1 MTPIS
6 LQPENPHY
14 FLFRGKPAVLITS
27 AEHYG
32 AVLNQDFQFAPYLD
46 ELQARLDGRK
56 RELQLMRHITS
67 ATPVALGGA
76 LVIPEGLMRKL
87 RGDAPEDPVAAAFAA
102 DAAARARIE
111 QIAMKAVQL
120 AEEASQSR
128 SRLSHTVARLECK
141 GLVSRDTCGADKRGV
156 NARLTEDGYAF
167 LEKAA
172 VDHVTAVREFF
183 VDVIDPEDL
192 KAIGRAFSAIAE
204 RVAKAR

>member
-1 MTPIS
+1 MIEPRWLDAGQQRDWRTYVEGSIR
-6 LQPENPHY
+6 LNDILDRDLKAKHG
-14 FLFRGKPAVLITS
+14 LTM
-27 AEHYG
+27 AEYEIL
-32 AVLNQDFQFAPYLD
+32 VRLSEAPD
-46 ELQARLDGRK
+46 HRLR
-56 RELQLMRHITS
+56 M
-67 ATPVALGGA
+67 A
-76 LVIPEGLMRKL
+76 
-87 RGDAPEDPVAAAFAA
+87 
-102 DAAARARIE
+102 
-111 QIAMKAVQL
+111 QL

-183 VDVIDPEDL
+183 IDVIDPEDL